1 MPTSSATS
9 SASVPSSARGIRVLI
24 ADDHEVVRQGLVSV
38 FKDSEIRIVG
48 EATDAAEAVKLARKL
63 RPDVVT
69 LDVRL
74 TSGKGS
80 GKGSGD
86 GIDAIK
92 TILEASPDTRIL
104 MLSSFDSPTYIA
116 RAISAGASDYMLKT
130 ASRKELI
137 EAVTNAARGMP
148 PARAGDFGRIASSMA
163 NKTVSD
169 DIDVPLTP
177 RETQVLRLVAMGLS
191 NQEIAD
197 SLEISIETVKEHV
210 QNLLRK
216 LSLGDRTQ
224 AAVWAIRHGLG

>member
-1 MPTSSATS
+1 
-9 SASVPSSARGIRVLI
+9 LI
-24 ADDHEVVRQGLVSV
+24 ADDHEVIRQGLASI

-48 EATDAAEAVKLARKL
+48 EASDAAEAVKLTRKL

-74 TSGKGS
+74 DS

-86 GIDAIK
+86 GLDAIK
-92 TILEASPDTRIL
+92 TIREACPDTRIV

-116 RAISAGASDYMLKT
+116 RAVSAGASDYVLKT
-130 ASRKELI
+130 ASRQAI
-137 EAVTNAARGMP
+137 VEAVTNAARNTP
-148 PARAGDFGRIASSMA
+148 PARSGEFRRIASSMA
-163 NKTVSD
+163 NKTVPD

-224 AAVWAIRHGLG
+224 AAVWAIRHGIG

>member
-1 MPTSSATS
+1 M
-9 SASVPSSARGIRVLI
+9 I
-24 ADDHEVVRQGLVSV
+24 ADDHEVIRQGLASI

-48 EATDAAEAVKLARKL
+48 EASDAAEAVKLTRKL

-74 TSGKGS
+74 DS

-86 GIDAIK
+86 GLDAIK
-92 TILEASPDTRIL
+92 TIREACPDTRIV

-116 RAISAGASDYMLKT
+116 RAVSAGASDYVLKT
-130 ASRKELI
+130 ASRQAI
-137 EAVTNAARGMP
+137 VEAVTNAARNTP
-148 PARAGDFGRIASSMA
+148 PARSGEFRRIASSMA
-163 NKTVSD
+163 NKTVPD

-224 AAVWAIRHGLG
+224 AAVWAIRHGIG

>member
-1 MPTSSATS
+1 MPRPPTTSSS
-9 SASVPSSARGIRVLI
+9 IRVLV
-24 ADDHEVVRQGLVSV
+24 ADDHEIVRHGLKSV
-38 FKDSEIRIVG
+38 FKDSEICIVG
-48 EATDAAEAVKLARKL
+48 EATDAAEAVTLTSEQ

-74 TSGKGS
+74 GA
-80 GKGSGD
+80 GD
-86 GIDAIK
+86 GLDAIK
-92 TILEASPDTRIL
+92 AIREANPDTRIV

-116 RAISAGASDYMLKT
+116 RAVSAGASDYLLKT
-130 ASRKELI
+130 ASRKDLI
-137 EAVTNAARGMP
+137 EAVTNAARGLP
-148 PARAGDFGRIASSMA
+148 PARSGEFRRISRSMA
-163 NKTVSD
+163 NKSLPD

-216 LSLGDRTQ
+216 LSVNDRTQ
-224 AAVWAIRHGLG
+224 AAVWAIRHGLA

>member
-1 MPTSSATS
+1 MPRPPTTSSS
-9 SASVPSSARGIRVLI
+9 IRVLV
-24 ADDHEVVRQGLVSV
+24 ADDHEIVRHGLKSV
-38 FKDSEIRIVG
+38 FKDSEICIVG
-48 EATDAAEAVKLARKL
+48 EATDAAEAVTLTGTQ

-74 TSGKGS
+74 GA
-80 GKGSGD
+80 GD
-86 GIDAIK
+86 GLDAIK
-92 TILEASPDTRIL
+92 AIREANPDTRIV

-116 RAISAGASDYMLKT
+116 RAVSAGASDYVLKT
-130 ASRKELI
+130 ASRKDLI
-137 EAVTNAARGMP
+137 EAVTNAARGLP
-148 PARAGDFGRIASSMA
+148 PARSGEFRRISRSMA
-163 NKTVSD
+163 NKSLPD

-224 AAVWAIRHGLG
+224 AAVWAIRHGIG

>member
-1 MPTSSATS
+1 MI
-9 SASVPSSARGIRVLI
+9 V
-24 ADDHEVVRQGLVSV
+24 DDHEIIRQGLASI
-38 FKDSEIRIVG
+38 FKDSEIAIVG
-48 EATDAAEAVKLARKL
+48 EATNAAEAVKLARKL

-74 TSGKGS
+74 NS

-86 GIDAIK
+86 GLDAIK
-92 TILEASPDTRIL
+92 TIREACPDTRIV

-116 RAISAGASDYMLKT
+116 RAVSAGASDYVLKT
-130 ASRKELI
+130 ASRQAI
-137 EAVTNAARGMP
+137 VEAVTNAARGMP
-148 PARAGDFGRIASSMA
+148 PARSGDFRRIASSMA
-163 NKTVSD
+163 NKTVPD

>member
-1 MPTSSATS
+1 MPNPSVSTSSSTS
-9 SASVPSSARGIRVLI
+9 SASGIRLLV
-24 ADDHEVVRQGLVSV
+24 ADDHEIVRQGLASI
-38 FKDSEIRIVG
+38 FKNSEIRIVG
-48 EATDAAEAVKLARKL
+48 EASDAAEAVKLARKF

-74 TSGKGS
+74 NSDKGS
-80 GKGSGD
+80 GGGSGD
-86 GIDAIK
+86 GLDAIK
-92 TILEASPDTRIL
+92 TIREACPDTRIV

-116 RAISAGASDYMLKT
+116 RAVSAGASDYVLKT
-130 ASRKELI
+130 ASRQAI
-137 EAVTNAARGMP
+137 VEAVTNAAHGTP
-148 PARAGDFGRIASSMA
+148 PARSGGFSRIASSMA
-163 NKTVSD
+163 NKTVPD
-169 DIDVPLTP
+169 GIDVPLTP

-224 AAVWAIRHGLG
+224 AAVWAIRQGLG

>member
-1 MPTSSATS
+1 M
-9 SASVPSSARGIRVLI
+9 I
-24 ADDHEVVRQGLVSV
+24 ADDHEIIRQGLASI
-38 FKDSEIRIVG
+38 FKDSEIGIVG
-48 EATDAAEAVKLARKL
+48 EASDAAEAVKLTRKL

-74 TSGKGS
+74 DS

-86 GIDAIK
+86 GLDAIK
-92 TILEASPDTRIL
+92 TIREACPDTRIV

-116 RAISAGASDYMLKT
+116 RAVSAGASDYVLKT
-130 ASRKELI
+130 ASRQAI
-137 EAVTNAARGMP
+137 VEAVTNAARNTP
-148 PARAGDFGRIASSMA
+148 PARSGEFRRIASSMA
-163 NKTVSD
+163 NKTVPD

-177 RETQVLRLVAMGLS
+177 RETQVLRLVSMGLS

-197 SLEISIETVKEHV
+197 SLDISIETVKEHV

>member
-1 MPTSSATS
+1 MPSSFIPPSSSTS
-9 SASVPSSARGIRVLI
+9 SASAIRVLI
-24 ADDHEVVRQGLVSV
+24 ADDHEVICQGLASI
-38 FKDSEIRIVG
+38 FKDSGIHIVG
-48 EATDAAEAVKLARKL
+48 EASDAAEAVKLARKL

-74 TSGKGS
+74 GS
-80 GKGSGD
+80 SD
-86 GIDAIK
+86 GLDAIK
-92 TILEASPDTRIL
+92 KIREACPETRVV

-116 RAISAGASDYMLKT
+116 RAVSAGASDYVLKT
-130 ASRKELI
+130 ASRQAI
-137 EAVTNAARGMP
+137 VEAVTNAARDAP
-148 PARAGDFGRIASSMA
+148 PARSGEFRRIASSMA
-163 NKTVSD
+163 NKTIPD

-177 RETQVLRLVAMGLS
+177 RETQVLRLVSMGLS

-224 AAVWAIRHGLG
+224 AAVWAIRHGIG

>member
-1 MPTSSATS
+1 MPPPPTTSSS
-9 SASVPSSARGIRVLI
+9 IRVLV
-24 ADDHEVVRQGLVSV
+24 ADDHEIVRHGLKSV
-38 FKDSEIRIVG
+38 FKDSEISIVG
-48 EATDAAEAVKLARKL
+48 EATDAAEAVTLTSEQ

-74 TSGKGS
+74 GA
-80 GKGSGD
+80 GD
-86 GIDAIK
+86 GLDAIK
-92 TILEASPDTRIL
+92 AIREANPDTRIV

-116 RAISAGASDYMLKT
+116 RAVSAGASDYVLKT
-130 ASRKELI
+130 ASRKDLI
-137 EAVTNAARGMP
+137 EAVTNAARGLP
-148 PARAGDFGRIASSMA
+148 PARSGEFRRISRSMA
-163 NKTVSD
+163 NKSLPD

-197 SLEISIETVKEHV
+197 SLVISIETVKEHV

-216 LSLGDRTQ
+216 LSVGDRTQ

>member
-1 MPTSSATS
+1 MPPPPTTSSS
-9 SASVPSSARGIRVLI
+9 IRVLV
-24 ADDHEVVRQGLVSV
+24 ADDHEIVRHGLKSV
-38 FKDSEIRIVG
+38 FKDSEICIVG
-48 EATDAAEAVKLARKL
+48 EATDAAEAVALTGTQ

-74 TSGKGS
+74 GA
-80 GKGSGD
+80 GD
-86 GIDAIK
+86 GLDAIK
-92 TILEASPDTRIL
+92 AIREACPDTRIV

-116 RAISAGASDYMLKT
+116 RAVSAGASDYVLKT
-130 ASRKELI
+130 ASRKDLI
-137 EAVTNAARGMP
+137 EAVTNAARGLP
-148 PARAGDFGRIASSMA
+148 PARSGEFRRISRSMA
-163 NKTVSD
+163 NKSLPD

-216 LSLGDRTQ
+216 LSVGDRTQ

>member
-1 MPTSSATS
+1 MPTPSVSSTSSAAS
-9 SASVPSSARGIRVLI
+9 SSRGIRVLI
-24 ADDHEVVRQGLVSV
+24 ADDHEIIRQGLASI
-38 FKDSEIRIVG
+38 FKDSEIAIVG

-74 TSGKGS
+74 NSGKGS
-80 GKGSGD
+80 GGGSGD
-86 GIDAIK
+86 GLDAIK
-92 TILEASPDTRIL
+92 TIREACPDTRIV

-116 RAISAGASDYMLKT
+116 RAVSAGASDYVLKT
-130 ASRKELI
+130 ASRQAI
-137 EAVTNAARGMP
+137 VEAVTNAARNKP
-148 PARAGDFGRIASSMA
+148 PARSGDFRRVASSMA
-163 NKTVSD
+163 NKTLPD

-177 RETQVLRLVAMGLS
+177 RETQVLRLVSMGLS

-216 LSLGDRTQ
+216 LSLNDRTQ
-224 AAVWAIRHGLG
+224 AAVWAIRHGIE

>member
-1 MPTSSATS
+1 MPPTSSPPSS
-9 SASVPSSARGIRVLI
+9 SATIRVLI
-24 ADDHEVVRQGLVSV
+24 ADDHEVVRQGLASI
-38 FKDSEIRIVG
+38 FADSGISIVG

-74 TSGKGS
+74 GS
-80 GKGSGD
+80 SD
-86 GIDAIK
+86 GLDAVK
-92 TILEASPDTRIL
+92 TIRESCATTRIV

-116 RAISAGASDYMLKT
+116 RAVSSGVSDYVLKT
-130 ASRKELI
+130 ASRQELI
-137 EAVTNAARGMP
+137 EAVTNAARGIP
-148 PARAGDFGRIASSMA
+148 PSRSGEFRRIAGSMA
-163 NKTVSD
+163 NKTLPD

-197 SLEISIETVKEHV
+197 SLAISIETVKEHV

-216 LSLGDRTQ
+216 LALNDRTQ
-224 AAVWAIRHGLG
+224 AAVWAIRHGVG

>member
-1 MPTSSATS
+1 
-9 SASVPSSARGIRVLI
+9 LI
-24 ADDHEVVRQGLVSV
+24 ADDHEIIRQGLASI
-38 FKDSEIRIVG
+38 FKDSEIGIVG
-48 EATDAAEAVKLARKL
+48 EASDADEAVKLTSKL

-74 TSGKGS
+74 DS

-86 GIDAIK
+86 GLDAIK
-92 TILEASPDTRIL
+92 TIREACPDTRIV

-116 RAISAGASDYMLKT
+116 RAVSAGASDYLLKT
-130 ASRKELI
+130 ASRQAII
-137 EAVTNAARGMP
+137 EAVTNAARNTP
-148 PARAGDFGRIASSMA
+148 PARSGEFRRIASSMA
-163 NKTVSD
+163 NKTVPD

-177 RETQVLRLVAMGLS
+177 RETQVLRLVSMGLS

-197 SLEISIETVKEHV
+197 SLDISIETVKEHV

>member
-1 MPTSSATS
+1 MLPRVPQIPMPPPPTTSTSSS
-9 SASVPSSARGIRVLI
+9 IRVLV
-24 ADDHEVVRQGLVSV
+24 ADDHEIVRHGLKSV
-38 FKDSEIRIVG
+38 FKDSEICIVG
-48 EATDAAEAVKLARKL
+48 EATDAAEAVTLTSEQ

-74 TSGKGS
+74 GA
-80 GKGSGD
+80 GD
-86 GIDAIK
+86 GLDAIK
-92 TILEASPDTRIL
+92 AIREANPDTRIV

-116 RAISAGASDYMLKT
+116 RAVSAGASDYVLKT
-130 ASRKELI
+130 ASRKDLI
-137 EAVTNAARGMP
+137 EAVTNAARGLP
-148 PARAGDFGRIASSMA
+148 PARSGEFRRISRSMA
-163 NKTVSD
+163 NKSLHD

-216 LSLGDRTQ
+216 LSVGDRTQ

>member
-9 SASVPSSARGIRVLI
+9 STRGIRVLI
-24 ADDHEVVRQGLVSV
+24 ADDHEIIRQGLASI
-38 FKDSEIRIVG
+38 FKDSEIAIVG

-74 TSGKGS
+74 NS

-86 GIDAIK
+86 GLDAIK
-92 TILEASPDTRIL
+92 TIREACPDTRIV

-116 RAISAGASDYMLKT
+116 RAVSAGASDYVLKT
-130 ASRKELI
+130 ASRQAI
-137 EAVTNAARGMP
+137 VEAVTNAARGMP
-148 PARAGDFGRIASSMA
+148 PARSGDFRRIASSMA
-163 NKTVSD
+163 NKTVPD

>member
-1 MPTSSATS
+1 MPTPSVPSSSATS
-9 SASVPSSARGIRVLI
+9 STRGIRVLI
-24 ADDHEVVRQGLVSV
+24 ADDHEIIRQGLASI
-38 FKDSEIRIVG
+38 FKDSEIVIVG
-48 EATDAAEAVKLARKL
+48 EASDAAEAVKLTRKL

-74 TSGKGS
+74 NSDKGS
-80 GKGSGD
+80 GGGSGD
-86 GIDAIK
+86 GLDAIK
-92 TILEASPDTRIL
+92 TIRAACPDTRIV

-116 RAISAGASDYMLKT
+116 RAVSAGASDYVLKT
-130 ASRKELI
+130 ASRQAI
-137 EAVTNAARGMP
+137 VEAVTNAARNKP
-148 PARAGDFGRIASSMA
+148 PARSGDFRRVASSMA
-163 NKTVSD
+163 NKTLPD

-177 RETQVLRLVAMGLS
+177 RETQVLRLVSMGLS

-224 AAVWAIRHGLG
+224 AAVWAIRHGIG

>member
-1 MPTSSATS
+1 MPPPPTTSSS
-9 SASVPSSARGIRVLI
+9 IRVLV
-24 ADDHEVVRQGLVSV
+24 ADDHEIVRHGLKSV
-38 FKDSEIRIVG
+38 FKDSDICIVG
-48 EATDAAEAVKLARKL
+48 EATDAAEAVTLTSEQ

-74 TSGKGS
+74 GT
-80 GKGSGD
+80 GD
-86 GIDAIK
+86 GLDAIK
-92 TILEASPDTRIL
+92 AIREANPDTRIV

-116 RAISAGASDYMLKT
+116 RAVSAGASDYVLKT
-130 ASRKELI
+130 ASRKDLI
-137 EAVTNAARGMP
+137 EAVTNAARGLP
-148 PARAGDFGRIASSMA
+148 PARSGEFRRISRSMA
-163 NKTVSD
+163 NKSLPD

-177 RETQVLRLVAMGLS
+177 RETQVLRLVSMGLS

-216 LSLGDRTQ
+216 LSVDDRTQ

>member
-1 MPTSSATS
+1 LGGILPRVLQIPMPPPPTTSTSSS
-9 SASVPSSARGIRVLI
+9 IRVLV
-24 ADDHEVVRQGLVSV
+24 ADDHEIVRHGLKSV
-38 FKDSEIRIVG
+38 FKDSEICIVG
-48 EATDAAEAVKLARKL
+48 EATDAAEAVTLTGEQ

-74 TSGKGS
+74 GA
-80 GKGSGD
+80 GD
-86 GIDAIK
+86 GLDAIK
-92 TILEASPDTRIL
+92 AIREANPDTRIV

-116 RAISAGASDYMLKT
+116 RAVSAGASDYVLKT
-130 ASRKELI
+130 ASRKDLI
-137 EAVTNAARGMP
+137 EAVTNAARGLP
-148 PARAGDFGRIASSMA
+148 PARSGEFRRISRSMA
-163 NKTVSD
+163 NKSLPD

-216 LSLGDRTQ
+216 LSVGDRTQ

>member
-1 MPTSSATS
+1 M
-9 SASVPSSARGIRVLI
+9 I
-24 ADDHEVVRQGLVSV
+24 ADDHEIIRQGLASI
-38 FKDSEIRIVG
+38 FKDSEIAIVG

-74 TSGKGS
+74 NSGRGS
-80 GKGSGD
+80 GKGSGGGSGD
-86 GIDAIK
+86 GLDAIK
-92 TILEASPDTRIL
+92 TIREACPDTRIV

-116 RAISAGASDYMLKT
+116 RAVSAGASDYVLKT
-130 ASRKELI
+130 ASRQAII
-137 EAVTNAARGMP
+137 EAVTNAARGAP
-148 PARAGDFGRIASSMA
+148 PARSGDFRRIASSMA
-163 NKTVSD
+163 NKTLPD

-177 RETQVLRLVAMGLS
+177 RETQVLRLVSMGLS

-216 LSLGDRTQ
+216 LSLNDRTQ
-224 AAVWAIRHGLG
+224 AAVWAIRHGIE

>member
-1 MPTSSATS
+1 MPPPSTTSSS
-9 SASVPSSARGIRVLI
+9 IRVLV
-24 ADDHEVVRQGLVSV
+24 ADDHEIVRHGLKSV
-38 FKDSEIRIVG
+38 FKDSAICIVG
-48 EATDAAEAVKLARKL
+48 EATDAAEAVTLTSEQ

-74 TSGKGS
+74 GA
-80 GKGSGD
+80 GD
-86 GIDAIK
+86 GLDAIK
-92 TILEASPDTRIL
+92 AIREACPDTRIV

-116 RAISAGASDYMLKT
+116 RAVSAGASDYVLKT
-130 ASRKELI
+130 ASRKDLI
-137 EAVTNAARGMP
+137 EAVTNAAHGLP
-148 PARAGDFGRIASSMA
+148 PARSGEFRRISRSMA
-163 NKTVSD
+163 NKSLPD

-216 LSLGDRTQ
+216 LSVGDRTQ

>member
-1 MPTSSATS
+1 MPTPSMPTSSAT
-9 SASVPSSARGIRVLI
+9 SSARGIRVLI
-24 ADDHEVVRQGLVSV
+24 ADDHEIIRQGLASI
-38 FKDSEIRIVG
+38 FKDSEITIVG

-74 TSGKGS
+74 NSGKGS
-80 GKGSGD
+80 GGGSGD
-86 GIDAIK
+86 GLDAIK
-92 TILEASPDTRIL
+92 TIREACPDTRIV

-116 RAISAGASDYMLKT
+116 RAVSAGASDYVLKT
-130 ASRKELI
+130 ASRQAI
-137 EAVTNAARGMP
+137 VEAVTNAARNKP
-148 PARAGDFGRIASSMA
+148 PARSGDFRRMASSMA
-163 NKTVSD
+163 NKTLPD

-177 RETQVLRLVAMGLS
+177 RETQVLRLVSMGLS

-216 LSLGDRTQ
+216 LSLNDRTQ
-224 AAVWAIRHGLG
+224 AAVWAIRHGIE